1 MDRISHTDRTATSTR
16 APATTLSRRSLL
28 RLSAG
33 ATVATTAAGFA
44 AAEEWNGSLAD
55 WGEVRDLFALSPDTI
70 HMSAM
75 LLSSHP
81 APVRNAIARHREA
94 LDADPVAYLESRGE
108 ELTQASREAAA
119 RYLGMHSVHI
129 VLTDS
134 TTMGLGLIYTGL
146 RLRSGQEVLTTEEDY
161 YVTHVSLR
169 HAAERSGASL
179 RRIALYD
186 EAASADPDEIVER
199 IAAEI
204 RPETRLLALT
214 WVHSSTGLKMPVPA
228 ISAALREINAERDE
242 GNEVLF
248 GLDAVHG
255 FGVETANF
263 FELGVDYLM
272 AGCHKWLFGPRGTGI
287 VAIGE
292 RGLSAVR
299 PTIPSFDDSEVFS
312 AWYAGRVPRGRNSG
326 ARMTP
331 GGFKAFE
338 HYWALPEA
346 FRLHA
351 DIGRERVA
359 ARTHALASAM
369 KAALEGIDG
378 VVVRTPRSEALSSGI
393 VAFDVDGLASSAVVS
408 RLRVRGV
415 IATVAPYPS
424 AHVRLTPCIRNSEDE
439 IDRAARHL
447 RDSM

>member
-55 WGEVRDLFALSPDTI
+55 RGEVRDLFALSPDTI

-94 LDADPVAYLESRGE
+94 LDADPVAYLESRGD

-119 RYLGMHSVHI
+119 RYLGMHSAHI

-146 RLRSGQEVLTTEEDY
+146 RLRSGQEVLTTEVDY

-186 EAASADPDEIVER
+186 EAASADADEIVER
-199 IAAEI
+199 IATEI

-214 WVHSSTGLKMPVPA
+214 CVHSSTGPSTGLKMPVPA
-228 ISAALREINAERDE
+228 ISAALREINAERDK
-242 GNEVLF
+242 GDEVLF
-248 GLDAVHG
+248 GLDAVHS

-272 AGCHKWLFGPRGTGI
+272 AGCHK
-287 VAIGE
+287 
-292 RGLSAVR
+292 
-299 PTIPSFDDSEVFS
+299 
-312 AWYAGRVPRGRNSG
+312 
-326 ARMTP
+326 
-331 GGFKAFE
+331 
-338 HYWALPEA
+338 
-346 FRLHA
+346 
-351 DIGRERVA
+351 
-359 ARTHALASAM
+359 
-369 KAALEGIDG
+369 
-378 VVVRTPRSEALSSGI
+378 
-393 VAFDVDGLASSAVVS
+393 
-408 RLRVRGV
+408 
-415 IATVAPYPS
+415 
-424 AHVRLTPCIRNSEDE
+424 
-439 IDRAARHL
+439 
-447 RDSM
+447 